1 MKAIPQGITNQ
12 PVERGADWTDVE
24 INLIVADYF
33 AMLGQELAGQQFN
46 KTAHRAALSPRLNG
60 RSNGSIEFKH
70 QNISGVLVDLG
81 LPYITGYKPRGNY
94 QRRLSEIVDQYL
106 ISHPNLLTDFSN
118 SRVLDPV
125 APPTIGTIIPS
136 HAFEDPPERIVAPP
150 LAAEPWRSLRGR
162 KIDFIERD
170 AKNRRLGKLGEQF
183 VVELEKR
190 RLIGAGR
197 DDLAARIEWVADT
210 RGDGIG
216 FDVLSFD
223 EQTDAERLVEVKTT
237 GMGKYA
243 AFYVSSNEVRCSEA
257 TADHYHLYRVFN
269 FAELPKVYVLKGSLA
284 SACRLEPIQY
294 RASFETV

>member
-1 MKAIPQGITNQ
+1 MDADAIAEIVDLTDDVLDHLAWYYPKPSHESDPTGHHPRSRRTSDTRLHRWANHPFAESTKYDLIYEGKAYPPKAIIGLASKYAFGEMLIEFSGGEGVSHANGYLEKLGFEIRAKTDSPIAEPQIAA
-12 PVERGADWTDVE
+12 VKRGADWTDNE

-60 RSNGSIEFKH
+60 RSNGSVEFKH

-136 HAFEDPPERIVAPP
+136 PRI
-150 LAAEPWRSLRGR
+150 
-162 KIDFIERD
+162 
-170 AKNRRLGKLGEQF
+170 
-183 VVELEKR
+183 
-190 RLIGAGR
+190 
-197 DDLAARIEWVADT
+197 
-210 RGDGIG
+210 
-216 FDVLSFD
+216 
-223 EQTDAERLVEVKTT
+223 
-237 GMGKYA
+237 
-243 AFYVSSNEVRCSEA
+243 
-257 TADHYHLYRVFN
+257 
-269 FAELPKVYVLKGSLA
+269 
-284 SACRLEPIQY
+284 
-294 RASFETV
+294 